1 MTNKQKGIMF
11 ILISAFSF
19 ALMNLFVQLAGDINP
34 IQKSFFRNLIS
45 FLFAASIL
53 LKDRDFSFQKRNLK
67 YLILRSAL
75 GTIGILCNYYALGH
89 LLLSDAS
96 MLNKLSPFVVLICS
110 YIFLKE
116 KMNGIQVFSI
126 IVAFIGSLFI
136 IRPGFSLTDMLPAL
150 VGLAGAIA
158 AGGAYTTVRYLGLRG
173 ERGPFIVFFFS
184 AFSCIAVLPY
194 IILNF
199 EPMTLKQL
207 GMLLLAGLAASGG
220 QFGVTYAYKYAPA
233 SDISI
238 YDYTQVIF
246 AAVLGFV
253 VFGQVPDGMS
263 IVGYVLICGVSVLMY
278 LYNMGYLKIRKE
290 KTHHEQD

>member
-45 FLFAASIL
+45 LLFAASVL
-53 LKDRDFSFQKRNLK
+53 MKSGDFSYKKENLK
-67 YLILRSAL
+67 YLILRSML
-75 GTIGILCNYYALGH
+75 GTVGILCNYYALGH

-116 KMNGIQVFSI
+116 KINMVQVASI
-126 IVAFIGSLFI
+126 ITAFIGSLFI

-150 VGLAGAIA
+150 IGLLGAIA

-184 AFSCIAVLPY
+184 AFSCVAVLPY
-194 IILNF
+194 ILLNF
-199 EPMTLKQL
+199 EPMTLNQL
-207 GMLLLAGLAASGG
+207 CMLLLAGLAASGG

-233 SDISI
+233 RDISI

-246 AAVLGFV
+246 AAVLGFIA
-253 VFGQVPDGMS
+253 FGQLPDTLS
-263 IVGYVLICGVSVLMY
+263 LIGYVIICGVSVIMY
-278 LYNMGYLKIRKE
+278 LYNMGYFNKRKN
-290 KTHHEQD
+290 

>member
-45 FLFAASIL
+45 LLFAASVL
-53 LKDRDFSFQKRNLK
+53 MKSGDFSYKKDNLK
-67 YLILRSAL
+67 YLILRSTL
-75 GTIGILCNYYALGH
+75 GTVGILCNYYALGH

-116 KMNGIQVFSI
+116 KINVVQVASI
-126 IVAFIGSLFI
+126 ITAFIGSLFI

-150 VGLAGAIA
+150 IGLLGAIA

-184 AFSCIAVLPY
+184 AFSCVAVLPY
-194 IILNF
+194 ILLNF
-199 EPMTLKQL
+199 EPMTLNQL
-207 GMLLLAGLAASGG
+207 CMLLLAGLAASGG

-233 SDISI
+233 RDISI

-246 AAVLGFV
+246 AAVLGFIA
-253 VFGQVPDGMS
+253 FGQLPDTLS
-263 IVGYVLICGVSVLMY
+263 LIGYVIICGVSVIMY
-278 LYNMGYLKIRKE
+278 LYNMGYFNKRKN
-290 KTHHEQD
+290 